1 MEQVGIFYGHVI
13 YFMAIHMVYFVVI
26 GYVFPHFGILH
37 QEKSR
42 NPGMYDTLILSV
54 RNRHFLQSKLPK
66 IMPNFFLTLTSG
78 LKAARKALTH
88 ELRHTVSRPG
98 LLSQGSFCKQT
109 LEHNCGRQRQ
119 EPVQRPPPLQQQHW
133 RFSRLDCYVKV

>member
-1 MEQVGIFYGHVI
+1 MFFPIL
-13 YFMAIHMVYFVVI
+13 VYCTKKN
-26 GYVFPHFGILH
+26 LA
-37 QEKSR
+37 
-42 NPGMYDTLILSV
+42 TLVCIILSI
-54 RNRHFLQSKLPK
+54 RNRHFFAKQIAENNAK
-66 IMPNFFLTLTSG
+66 NFLTLSSG